1 MLFISNKF
9 YNALAK
15 GVQSL
20 VVISL
25 LATSSFAQ
33 QDSLREDT
41 IVNQFYAAYQKP
53 LFWFSSVKN
62 QNKAADWLTM
72 IGSADNLG
80 LVPDKDQAD
89 QIRIALLTN
98 DRLDDISKFQRDRQI
113 TGIVLNFIKNLQ
125 QGAVHFDYD
134 EVSIPRDSVYIQ
146 QLLNSKPRES
156 VSKIV
161 SWLDCKD
168 HDYQVLKKFMADSV
182 TMKDTLKYKSI
193 ILAMN
198 YRRYL
203 TINNQPERIVVN
215 IPETELKYYRNNFLK
230 EKMRTVVG
238 RKTTP
243 TPVIASYITDIVTF
257 PPWNVP
263 HSIAVKELLP
273 KVQRSSNY
281 LEQNNFEVVD
291 AKGNEV
297 DESDLNWKNYT
308 ERNFPYFFRQ
318 STGAGNSLGVLK
330 FNMNNPFS
338 IYLHDTSLRSSFA
351 KDFRFLSHGCVRL
364 ENPVQLA
371 DLLLEGIIDSKALKK
386 RTKNTASKSNKLTRK
401 IPVFIIYMPVV
412 VSGEVVT
419 FLPDVYGLIK

>member
-1 MLFISNKF
+1 MLFISNKI

-15 GVQSL
+15 GVLSL
-20 VVISL
+20 VVISF

-33 QDSLREDT
+33 QDSLKEAT
-41 IVNQFYAAYQKP
+41 IVNQFYSAYQKP
-53 LFWFSSVKN
+53 LYWFSSVKN
-62 QNKAADWLTM
+62 RNKAADWLTM

-80 LVPDKDQAD
+80 LAPDKDQAD

-98 DRLDDISKFQRDRQI
+98 TRLDDISKLQRDRQI

-125 QGAVHFDYD
+125 QGVVHFDYD

-161 SWLDCKD
+161 SHLDCKD
-168 HDYQVLKKFMADSV
+168 HDYQVLKKFLADSL
-182 TMKDTLKYKSI
+182 TKKDTLKYKSI

-215 IPETELKYYRNNFLK
+215 IPEAELKYYRNNFLK

-243 TPVIASYITDIVTF
+243 TPVIASYISDIVTF

-273 KVQRSSNY
+273 KVQKNSNY

-297 DESDLNWKNYT
+297 DESDLKWKNFT
-308 ERNFPYFFRQ
+308 EKNFPYFFRQ
-318 STGAGNSLGVLK
+318 STGADNSLGVLK

-338 IYLHDTSLRSSFA
+338 IYLHDTSLHSSFA

-371 DLLLEGIIDSKALKK
+371 NLLLGGNIDSKALKK
-386 RTKNTASKSNKLTRK
+386 GAKNTVSKSNKLTRK

-412 VSGEVVT
+412 VSGKVVT